1 MAKDEPRFVLTLKL
15 KTEPWQEDIVDKR
28 IEAGRKLYNA
38 LVNKS
43 LKVLRE
49 LEKTKQ
55 YRSLMKELKYD
66 KSEHDKEIWIK
77 INDLREKAGLSKYG
91 LQGMMTPLRYHF
103 KNLVNTHIAIAIANR
118 VWDAYVRYFYKDG
131 EEIHFKKFG
140 SVESLEGKN
149 NKNAIM
155 YKLDKNMCVWGGLNF
170 PVVVDEKNFYEME
183 ALAMEIAYCRIIRKY
198 IRGKRKYYLQIV
210 FKGLRPAKR
219 RKSDG
224 KFTQKLGKGDVGI
237 DIGTSTVAYVSENEI
252 VLKELADKAQGYERE
267 RLLLRRKLDR
277 SRRATNPNN
286 YNEDGTCKKG
296 AKHWVRSNH
305 YMKILFKLKDI
316 YRKQKVLRRYQ
327 HELLTNHLLT
337 LGDTFYVEDMDFK
350 ALAKKAKEAKKNK
363 KGKNLSRKRFGKSIA
378 NRAPAMFLEILDR
391 KLHYFGKELM
401 KINTREAKASQY
413 NHVTGEYKKK
423 GRNERWNDIEGNKV
437 QRDLY
442 SAFLIMNVNKD
453 LSSFNLEKCNERYNN
468 FLVLHNKEIERL
480 IFIKESGKK
489 LLSSMG
495 I

>member
-1 MAKDEPRFVLTLKL
+1 MVKSELRFVLKFRL
-15 KTEPWQEDIVDKR
+15 KTEPWQEDIIDKR

-55 YRSLMKELKYD
+55 YRSLMQELRHD
-66 KSEHDKEIWIK
+66 KSEHDKEIYK
-77 INDLREKAGLSKYG
+77 QINDLREKAGLSKYG

-118 VWDAYVRYFYKDG
+118 IWKAYKKYFYEDG
-131 EEIHFKKFG
+131 KKIHFKKFG
-140 SVESLEGKN
+140 NVSSLEGKN

-155 YKLDKNMCVWGGLNF
+155 YKLDKNMCVWGGLSF
-170 PVVVDEKNFYEME
+170 PVIVDEKNSYEME
-183 ALAMEIAYCRIIRKY
+183 ALAMEIAYCRVIREY
-198 IRGKRKYYLQIV
+198 IRGKRRYYLQIV

-237 DIGTSTVAYVSENEI
+237 DIGTSTIAYSSETEVKI
-252 VLKELADKAQGYERE
+252 IELADKAQGYERE
-267 RLLLRRKLDR
+267 RLLLQRKLDR

-305 YMKILFKLKDI
+305 YMKILFELKEL
-316 YRKQKVLRRYQ
+316 YRKQKVLRKYQ
-327 HELLTNHLLT
+327 HELLINYLLT
-337 LGDTFYVEDMDFK
+337 LGDTFYVEDMDFQ
-350 ALAKKAKEAKKNK
+350 ALAKKAKEAEKNK
-363 KGKNLSRKRFGKSIA
+363 KGKNLSKKRFGKSIA
-378 NRAPAMFLEILDR
+378 NRAPAMLLEILDR
-391 KLHYFGKELM
+391 KLHYFGKEPI
-401 KINTREAKASQY
+401 KINTRKARASQFS
-413 NHVTGEYKKK
+413 HVEEDYKKK
-423 GRNERWNDIEGNKV
+423 KLRERWNIINGKKV

-442 SAFLIMNVNKD
+442 SAFLIMNVNED

-468 FLVLHNKEIERL
+468 FLVLHDKEIERL
-480 IFIKESGKK
+480 VSIKDSGKK
-489 LLSSMG
+489 LLSSIG